1 MSFYVDDM
9 VYAEKLVLNEFKSFI
24 IKDYGK
30 EYISIERDLLV
41 TRLQI
46 ILHDFIFGK
55 REETV
60 LKENKNDYMK
70 RHFETHHKDL
80 ITKGGIVDGNTLYE
94 EFSDD
99 MSITLPP
106 MNNVTEK

>member
-1 MSFYVDDM
+1 M
-9 VYAEKLVLNEFKSFI
+9 
-24 IKDYGK
+24 
-30 EYISIERDLLV
+30 

-94 EFSDD
+94 EFSDG
-99 MSITLPP
+99 MSISNFTVTLK
-106 MNNVTEK
+106 NNFDVTEIK